1 MIIQTERLMLRKLG
15 LTDAE
20 AVFAYRSDVKVNR
33 FLSKRPI
40 SVHEVETMI
49 TSEIAPV
56 FNQVGTW
63 FQMGLFDL
71 KTNAICGDIGVHF
84 IDTEQVE
91 LGYTLAAS
99 YQGKGLAT
107 EALSALIDML
117 FDELAKHRIIASID
131 PRNEPSIR
139 LMERLGFRKEAHF
152 HRSIFMHGEW
162 TDDVIYAM
170 LQSEWKKTNK

>member
-1 MIIQTERLMLRKLG
+1 M
-15 LTDAE
+15 
-20 AVFAYRSDVKVNR
+20 
-33 FLSKRPI
+33 
-40 SVHEVETMI
+40 
-49 TSEIAPV
+49 
-56 FNQVGTW
+56 
-63 FQMGLFDL
+63 
-71 KTNAICGDIGVHF
+71 
-84 IDTEQVE
+84 
-91 LGYTLAAS
+91 
-99 YQGKGLAT
+99 AT